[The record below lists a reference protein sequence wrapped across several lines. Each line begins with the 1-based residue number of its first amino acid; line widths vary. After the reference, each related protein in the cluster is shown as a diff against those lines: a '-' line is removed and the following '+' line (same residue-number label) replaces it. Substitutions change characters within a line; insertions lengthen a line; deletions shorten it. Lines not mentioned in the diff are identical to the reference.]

1 MPAKEVA
8 MNLSRWGIVCILAAI
23 AGAILPRAAA
33 AKDSDPC
40 PRPDAGSIVSQPVD
54 LYSRN
59 GVLNVSFD
67 YYTTVSDAGIT
78 LFCFVTP
85 DGVQSPTLHVRPG
98 DRLELTVTNRVPR
111 PPPNTG
117 TERVSNSENKCGDSL
132 MTITS
137 MNMHFHG
144 TNTSPTCHSD
154 QVVHTIVNSGQ
165 TFTYSLKFPEN
176 EPPGLY
182 WYHPHVHGLSSA
194 AVQGGASGAIV
205 VEGIEKLQ
213 PAIAGLPQRILLIRD
228 QNIPS
233 NPNPGGKVP
242 SWDISLNY
250 VPILYPEYVPA
261 VLQIQSGAT
270 ELWRVVNASA
280 DTIVELVLEYD
291 GVAQPLR
298 IVALDGVPTGSQDG
312 TRQGKI
318 VTQTSIRLPPAAR
331 AEFIVTAPGVQV
343 KNAMLL
349 TQRINTGPFGDS
361 DPERPLATIQPI
373 DAHAALPA
381 VPEANSP
388 PNPQRFEGLASAKVT
403 AKRTV
408 FFSEAKVVIGES
420 KETPARVAAPPPWR
434 DVLFQFY
441 ITVDGQTPT
450 PFAPLAPPSITTRQ
464 GAVEDWTIQNR
475 SYENHE
481 FHMHQIHFLLM
492 ERDGAPVPQNQQQ
505 FLDMVEVPFW
515 SGSGPYP
522 SVTLRMDFRGA
533 DVGDFVYHCHIL
545 DHEDAGMM
553 AIIRVLPRS

>member
-1 MPAKEVA
+1 MK
-8 MNLSRWGIVCILAAI
+8 LSRLGIVAILAVI
-23 AGAILPRAAA
+23 VGAILPRAAA

-40 PRPDAGSIVSQPVD
+40 PRPDTGSIVSQPVD

-98 DRLELTVTNRVPR
+98 DRLELSVTNRVPA

-117 TERVSNSENKCGDSL
+117 TERVSNSKNRCGDSL

-137 MNMHFHG
+137 MNVHFHG
-144 TNTSPTCHSD
+144 TNTSPTCRSD

-165 TFTYSLKFPEN
+165 TFTYNLKFPEN

-205 VEGIEKLQ
+205 VEGIEKLE
-213 PAIAGLPQRILLIRD
+213 PETVGLPQRILLIRD

-250 VPILYPEYVPA
+250 VPILYPKYVPA
-261 VLQIQSGAT
+261 VLQIQSGTT

-291 GVAQPLR
+291 DVAQPLH

-312 TRQGKI
+312 TRRGKI
-318 VTQTSIRLPPAAR
+318 VTRTSIRLPPAAR
-331 AEFIVTAPGVQV
+331 AEFIVTAPGVEV

-361 DPERPLATIQPI
+361 DPARPLATIQPI
-373 DAHAALPA
+373 DAHAALPV
-381 VPEANSP
+381 VPAANSP
-388 PNPQRFEGLASAKVT
+388 PNPQRFEGLASANVT

-420 KETPARVAAPPPWR
+420 KVAPASAATPPPWR

-481 FHMHQIHFLLM
+481 FHMHQIHFLLL
-492 ERDGAPVPQNQQQ
+492 ERDGIPVPKDQQQ

-515 SGSGPYP
+515 FGSGPYP
-522 SVTLRMDFRGA
+522 SVTVRMDFRGA